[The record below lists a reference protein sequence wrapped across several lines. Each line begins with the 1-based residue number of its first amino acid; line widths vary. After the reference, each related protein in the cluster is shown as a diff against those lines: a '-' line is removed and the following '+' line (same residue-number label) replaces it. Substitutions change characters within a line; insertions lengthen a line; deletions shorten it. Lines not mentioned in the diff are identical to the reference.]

1 MILYI
6 LKNIYFQKIINLLN
20 FDYQIKTISNDNIK
34 LGVSLKYTA
43 WIHIPFAIVIAR
55 LINISVSV

>member
-1 MILYI
+1 MFDFVIMILYI

-34 LGVSLKYTA
+34 FK
-43 WIHIPFAIVIAR
+43 
-55 LINISVSV
+55 